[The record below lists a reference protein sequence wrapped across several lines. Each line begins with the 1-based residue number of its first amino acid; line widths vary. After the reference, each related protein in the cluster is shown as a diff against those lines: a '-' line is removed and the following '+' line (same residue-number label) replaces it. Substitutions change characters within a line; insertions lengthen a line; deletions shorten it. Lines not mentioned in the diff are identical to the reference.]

1 MIGLV
6 GHQKRQLPGAG
17 VFRRACGKARRDRGR
32 QMNAKPLLVPGRAR
46 PPMVESSDDLATKL
60 DVEYDE
66 DALDALLKGN
76 VV

>member
-1 MIGLV
+1 
-6 GHQKRQLPGAG
+6 
-17 VFRRACGKARRDRGR
+17 
-32 QMNAKPLLVPGRAR
+32 
-46 PPMVESSDDLATKL
+46 MVESSDDLATKL